1 MGLNKA
7 REAHCTHKNMFSKSH
22 ILGLN
27 ILQLGIESQKS
38 HIRVRGNSLHSVFTG
53 YNSGKF
59 RSLHPRSRS
68 DNQSNELDDKPFT
81 AQDQYSTS
89 QKQESEL

>member
-1 MGLNKA
+1 
-7 REAHCTHKNMFSKSH
+7 MFSKSH
-22 ILGLN
+22 ILGLI
-27 ILQLGIESQKS
+27 ILKLGIKSQKS

-53 YNSGKF
+53 YNSGEF

-68 DNQSNELDDKPFT
+68 ANQSIELDDKQYT

-89 QKQESEL
+89 QKQESQL